1 MLSTI
6 LFIGDCPI
14 GGLSYLLADTGDQIA
29 QCPAREVCE
38 KFGCLRSIRFMIVC
52 LDCVSSEEITTI
64 TDRARETLVP
74 VLFI

>member
-1 MLSTI
+1 MQATI

-14 GGLSYLLADTGDQIA
+14 GGLGCLLADTADQIV

-52 LDCVSSEEITTI
+52 LDCVSSEEITII
-64 TDRARETLVP
+64 TNQARETLAP